1 MCVLGIKPECFN
13 PHVYFTFKGR
23 YEENHVT
30 KVHSHDFVTMIY
42 VMSGGCTYTIDGVS
56 YRVKKGD
63 MLVFN
68 ANVSRGK
75 NVGPGEEIME
85 LHVGLGIISVEGLP
99 RNHLIP
105 AEEANV

>member
-56 YRVKKGD
+56 YRVKKAICWFSTP
-63 MLVFN
+63 MYRT
-68 ANVSRGK
+68 AK
-75 NVGPGEEIME
+75 T
-85 LHVGLGIISVEGLP
+85 SV
-99 RNHLIP
+99 R
-105 AEEANV
+105 AKK